1 MSDTIIKVDGLS
13 KKYRLGATHGYKT
26 FRESLVNAV
35 KAPFSKSREREEVW
49 ALKDVSFEVKRG
61 EVLGII
67 GRNGAGKST
76 LLKILSRITEPTSG
90 RVELRGRVGSL
101 LEVGTGFHPE
111 LTGKENVYLYGTIL
125 GMRSSEISR
134 KYDEIVAFA
143 ELERFMETPVKRYSS
158 GMYMRLAFSV
168 AAHLEPEILLVD
180 EVLAVGDAIFQRKCI
195 KKMQEAAS
203 CGRTI
208 LFVSHNIPAITSF
221 CGRAILFE
229 GGSVSYA
236 GGVEEAVDKYLGAAN
251 AAADR
256 GRIGLKERQDRSGSG
271 AVRLTDFYMLDGAG
285 NRIGEIRSG
294 STVQLAFEYGSA
306 DGRPARNVELQIVV
320 SRYSGDRV
328 FQFGTRF
335 AGRSFAEAPAR
346 GRIVCRL
353 KRFPL
358 PPERYRLDAYLV
370 SEAVPADYLQNAA
383 FIDVV
388 DGDFYGS
395 GYQVFEKETPFL
407 VDGDVSLEGAP

>member
-1 MSDTIIKVDGLS
+1 MGDVIIKVDNLS
-13 KKYRLGATHGYKT
+13 KRYFLGTAQGYKT
-26 FRESLVNAV
+26 FRESLVSAV
-35 KAPFSKSREREEVW
+35 KAPFPKGRKREEIW
-49 ALKDVSFEVKRG
+49 ALRDVSFEVKRG

-76 LLKILSRITEPTSG
+76 LLKILSRITEPSSG
-90 RVELRGRVGSL
+90 RIELRGRVGSL

-111 LTGKENVYLYGTIL
+111 LTGKENVYLYGSIL
-125 GMRSSEISR
+125 GMKSSEISR

-143 ELERFMETPVKRYSS
+143 ELERFMETPVKHYSS

-195 KKMQEAAS
+195 KKMREAAGV
-203 CGRTI
+203 GRTV
-208 LFVSHNIPAITSF
+208 LFVSHNIPAINSF

-229 GGSVSYA
+229 GGRVSYS
-236 GGVEEAVDKYLGAAN
+236 GGVEEAVDKYLGAASL
-251 AAADR
+251 ADEH
-256 GRIGLKERQDRSGSG
+256 GGIKLKERSDRSGSG
-271 AVRLTDFYMLDGAG
+271 VVRLTDFYIMDGVG
-285 NRIGEIRSG
+285 SRIGEIRNG
-294 STVQLAFEYGSA
+294 TTAQLVFEYGSA
-306 DGRPARNVELQIVV
+306 DERPARNVELQIVV
-320 SRYSGDRV
+320 SRYSGEKV

-335 AGRSFAEAPAR
+335 AGNGFAEVPAR

-370 SEAVPADYLQNAA
+370 SQAAPADYLQNAA

-407 VDGDVSLEGAP
+407 VDGDVRLEGAP